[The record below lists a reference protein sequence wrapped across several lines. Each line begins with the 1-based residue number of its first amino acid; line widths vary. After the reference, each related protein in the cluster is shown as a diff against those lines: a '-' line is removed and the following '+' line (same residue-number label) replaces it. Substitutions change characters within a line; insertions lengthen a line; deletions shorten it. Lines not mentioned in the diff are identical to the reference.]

1 MRVVGAVH
9 RKVDFKGTVGA
20 VHGTVDLNGV
30 VGAVHTTVDTAGVVG
45 AVHGGKATVIGNALR
60 TLKGVLRDIV
70 RIHTP
75 T

>member
-9 RKVDFKGTVGA
+9 RKVDLNGTVGA
-20 VHGTVDLNGV
+20 VHRTVDLKGV
-30 VGAVHTTVDTAGVVG
+30 VGAVHSTVDTTGTVG
-45 AVHGGKATVIGNALR
+45 AVHGGKAAVIGNALR

-75 T
+75 I